1 MVRIEDNIVAT
12 FSERLKNLRKDKDL
26 SQKLLAQEIG
36 IGEKTIQSYELELRT
51 PTLNALIA
59 LADYFDISIDYLA
72 GRSDDPA
79 RH

>member
-1 MVRIEDNIVAT
+1 MHNMAT
-12 FSERLKNLRKDKDL
+12 FSERLKELRASQEL
-26 SQKLLAQEIG
+26 SQRLLSEKTGVAR
-36 IGEKTIQSYELELRT
+36 KTIQSYELELRT
-51 PTLNALIA
+51 PTLNVLIA